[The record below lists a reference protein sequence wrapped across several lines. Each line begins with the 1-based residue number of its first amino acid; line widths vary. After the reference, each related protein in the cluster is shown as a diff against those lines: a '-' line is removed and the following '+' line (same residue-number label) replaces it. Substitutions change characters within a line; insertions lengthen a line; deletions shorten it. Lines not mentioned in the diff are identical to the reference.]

1 MQYVWKASV
10 VVAVF
15 VGVGLLTAKTVIAHS
30 APGGIYAL
38 QVRLGSAMA
47 GLFAGGIGSDPGPD
61 CTALEAEQKL
71 SEIGE

>member
-15 VGVGLLTAKTVIAHS
+15 VGVGVFTAKTVIAHS

-47 GLFAGGIGSDPGPD
+47 GLFAGGIAATLVLITLLWKRS
-61 CTALEAEQKL
+61 K
-71 SEIGE
+71 S

>member
-47 GLFAGGIGSDPGPD
+47 GLFAGGIAA
-61 CTALEAEQKL
+61 TLVLIALLWKQSK
-71 SEIGE
+71 S